1 MLRPP
6 AWFVYP
12 TLLLVLL
19 LAALGRRGH
28 ADSPPPPPPLTTP
41 ERGVLSETAAIDPFV
56 VVRVRRKHGPNAGTA
71 FSVGDGGVWLTAAAP
86 LAACAHPAVLVN
98 DVEGVAA
105 RAVRGADRRISVLVS
120 ARGAPALSLAA
131 AAPQPGALAY
141 APGYPRGHPG
151 EIAAHLIGARTLRSG
166 GRWPAPAT
174 VLVWAEMGRTEGMPQ
189 PLTGLAGAPL
199 LDGQGRVV
207 GLVLGDAPRRGRL
220 YAATP
225 AELAAALAAAQSAA
239 QSSPLAARP
248 AQAAGAAIGP
258 ANYGLAGDALRR
270 QMRVAATACMQP
282 GSDP

>member
-105 RAVRGADRRISVLVS
+105 RAVRTPDRRLSVLVS
-120 ARGAPALSLAA
+120 VRGAPALSLDAA
-131 AAPQPGALAY
+131 PPQPGALAY

-151 EIAAHLIGARTLRSG
+151 EVAAHLIGARTPRSG
-166 GRWPAPAT
+166 SRSAAPASAPT
-174 VLVWAEMGRTEGMPQ
+174 QVLVWAEMGRTEGMAQ

-225 AELAAALAAAQSAA
+225 AELAAAQAAAPAGA
-239 QSSPLAARP
+239 QSARP
-248 AQAAGAAIGP
+248 AQAAGAAISP

-270 QMRVAATACMQP
+270 QMRIVATACMQP
-282 GSDP
+282 RSD